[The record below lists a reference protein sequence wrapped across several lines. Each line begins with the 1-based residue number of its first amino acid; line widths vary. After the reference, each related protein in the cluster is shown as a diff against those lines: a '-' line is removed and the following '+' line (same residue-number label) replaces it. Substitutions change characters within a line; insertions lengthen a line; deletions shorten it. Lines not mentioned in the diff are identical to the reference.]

1 MQLFILMVERSDSV
15 SLFPNFNVIRRNC
28 ERTNEG
34 FAAAA
39 NEEIFQWKVQVSKIC
54 FLYEC
59 QSIIRQK
66 VVDSDERRAETVL
79 PNVDDDEDINDDDD
93 DDDDDV
99 LKWNIRLE
107 QNNTFGPY
115 P

>member
-1 MQLFILMVERSDSV
+1 MSSEETV
-15 SLFPNFNVIRRNC
+15 N
-28 ERTNEG
+28 ERTKGSQQQLMRRFFNE
-34 FAAAA
+34 
-39 NEEIFQWKVQVSKIC
+39 KCKVSKIC

-93 DDDDDV
+93 V
-99 LKWNIRLE
+99 LK
-107 QNNTFGPY
+107 
-115 P
+115 

>member
-1 MQLFILMVERSDSV
+1 M
-15 SLFPNFNVIRRNC
+15 
-28 ERTNEG
+28 
-34 FAAAA
+34 
-39 NEEIFQWKVQVSKIC
+39 QVSKIC

-93 DDDDDV
+93 DDDDDDDV
-99 LKWNIRLE
+99 LK
-107 QNNTFGPY
+107 
-115 P
+115 